1 MAMKKVYKNILK
13 NTTLSVSLLG
23 LMVACSSDPNSPGV
37 EYMPDMYRSPAV
49 EAYVDY
55 ENLDES
61 SVRKPVEGTI
71 KFSDDASLAW
81 VNMPYALQNTPED
94 YEKAAS
100 MIKSPI
106 AFNKATVDAGK
117 ELYTKFC
124 LHCHGEK
131 GSGDGAVV
139 SNGGFPPPPAY
150 DGPLKDLPEGKMFH
164 TITYGKGQMGS
175 HASQLN
181 KLERWTVIQY
191 VKFLQNGGK
200 MPEVTASAEVVTEEE
215 TSTDNQ

>member
-1 MAMKKVYKNILK
+1 MKKGYTTNIR
-13 NTTLSVSLLG
+13 NTALSIALLSVMAS
-23 LMVACSSDPNSPGV
+23 CSSDPNSPGV

-55 ENLDES
+55 DNIENS

-71 KFSDDASLAW
+71 KFSDDNSLAW
-81 VNMPYALQNTPED
+81 VNMPYDLKNTPED
-94 YEKAAS
+94 YETAATLV
-100 MIKSPI
+100 SPVKMTE
-106 AFNKATVDAGK
+106 ASVEKGK
-117 ELYTKFC
+117 DIYTKFC
-124 LHCHGEK
+124 LHCHGESGK
-131 GSGDGAVV
+131 GDGAVV

-150 DGPLKDLPEGKMFH
+150 DGPLKTLPEGKMFH

-200 MPEVTASAEVVTEEE
+200 MPVSTASVETVEVA
-215 TSTDNQ
+215 TDNQ